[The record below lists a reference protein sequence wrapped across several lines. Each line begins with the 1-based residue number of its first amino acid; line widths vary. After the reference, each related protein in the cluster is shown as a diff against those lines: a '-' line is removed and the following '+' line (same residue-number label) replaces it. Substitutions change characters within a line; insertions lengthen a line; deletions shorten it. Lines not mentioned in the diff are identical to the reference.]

1 MWPFKCYLSGTSQRR
16 TILGR
21 FFKAIW
27 AKKTVHY
34 LEQRKKKKQTA
45 SQNTDTN
52 GKDEGVQGKDRTAPN
67 QAVKNKRLEDIRLGI
82 RDF

>member
-1 MWPFKCYLSGTSQRR
+1 ML
-16 TILGR
+16 
-21 FFKAIW
+21 
-27 AKKTVHY
+27 
-34 LEQRKKKKQTA
+34 TA

-82 RDF
+82 HDF